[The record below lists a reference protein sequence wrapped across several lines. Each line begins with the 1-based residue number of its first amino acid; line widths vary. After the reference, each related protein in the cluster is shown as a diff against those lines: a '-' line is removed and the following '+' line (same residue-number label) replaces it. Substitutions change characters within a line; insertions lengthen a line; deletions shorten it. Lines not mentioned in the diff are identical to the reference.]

1 VTAPPLRGV
10 WLVLAGVA
18 VVGATALLAI
28 DHARSWHYFADAA
41 RLLVAGGDDGG
52 LALYR
57 SHPDYQFGP
66 LAILVSLPFAALP
79 ASVGTW
85 AVMVAGSLAGVL
97 AFGCVVDTAR
107 SLRPAADPRAVRRVA
122 LVAGIP
128 FVLLWLRLAAYTAHV
143 DDVVILV
150 LVPVGCAAL
159 ARRRPGWA
167 AVALAAAAA
176 TKPWAVVFL
185 PVLLAAGGR
194 RGVAL
199 TLGAGAAASLTWA
212 PFLLGAPGTLDAL
225 RGFGIDVTPNSGLR
239 ALGLTASATPPWVRP
254 AQLLG
259 GLAVTSAVVLRGA
272 WPAAPAAGVAVRLLL
287 DPATHRRT
295 APSRRRPAS
304 PPGRWPPTGP
314 STTRP
319 PPTAWRSGPARR
331 ASCSPGAGRGTP
343 PGVGPAVRQV
353 VRGRAAQRVENCL
366 DRHVAAGRGDR
377 WPTTGR
383 ASRAT
388 PAPSPT
394 PSCSARCSGSPTP

>member
-1 VTAPPLRGV
+1 
-10 WLVLAGVA
+10 
-18 VVGATALLAI
+18 
-28 DHARSWHYFADAA
+28 
-41 RLLVAGGDDGG
+41 
-52 LALYR
+52 
-57 SHPDYQFGP
+57 
-66 LAILVSLPFAALP
+66 
-79 ASVGTW
+79 
-85 AVMVAGSLAGVL
+85 
-97 AFGCVVDTAR
+97 
-107 SLRPAADPRAVRRVA
+107 
-122 LVAGIP
+122 VAGIP

-259 GLAVTSAVVLRGA
+259 GLAVSSAVVLRGA

-287 DPATHRRT
+287 DPATHHYYSVGFLVAGLLWELTRDPTRLPWRT
-295 APSRRRPAS
+295 AAVM
-304 PPGRWPPTGP
+304 
-314 STTRP
+314 
-319 PPTAWRSGPARR
+319 
-331 ASCSPGAGRGTP
+331 
-343 PGVGPAVRQV
+343 GV
-353 VRGRAAQRVENCL
+353 L
-366 DRHVAAGRGDR
+366 WIAAGDVN
-377 WPTTGR
+377 TGGLVAPVRFAVLTLVIVVALAVPGGHGPR
-383 ASRAT
+383 A
-388 PAPSPT
+388 PAAARVRSP
-394 PSCSARCSGSPTP
+394 R